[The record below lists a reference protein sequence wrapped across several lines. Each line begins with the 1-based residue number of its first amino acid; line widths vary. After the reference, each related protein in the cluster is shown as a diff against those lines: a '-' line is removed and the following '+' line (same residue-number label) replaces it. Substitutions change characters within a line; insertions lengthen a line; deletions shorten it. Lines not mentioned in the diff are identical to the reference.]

1 MKKLNIT
8 IPDLGYQIDESFKAI
23 RTNLQFCG
31 DDIKAV
37 TITSCTENEG
47 KSTVTLRLAQ
57 SLAESGK
64 NTVLVDAD
72 MRKSVALRNI
82 DTGGETIYGL
92 SHYLSGQNRFEDVMY
107 ATNVPKLYMIPT
119 GQFPPNP
126 SELLDSRRFTQM
138 IDTLRGAF
146 DYILIDTP
154 PLASVIDAAIVAGKC
169 DGSILVIESGSIGYH
184 FAQDILGQLDRA
196 ESPILGVII
205 NKADM
210 KKGSKYYGKYYG
222 KHYGKYYGTKPE
234 KETSKS

>member
-31 DDIKAV
+31 DDIKVV

-82 DTGGETIYGL
+82 DTGGEPIYGL
-92 SHYLSGQNRFEDVMY
+92 SHYLSGQNLLTIKSSSLTCSDPE
-107 ATNVPKLYMIPT
+107 N
-119 GQFPPNP
+119 PNWAYP
-126 SELLDSRRFTQM
+126 NT
-138 IDTLRGAF
+138 T
-146 DYILIDTP
+146 
-154 PLASVIDAAIVAGKC
+154 
-169 DGSILVIESGSIGYH
+169 SISFGL
-184 FAQDILGQLDRA
+184 QLGF
-196 ESPILGVII
+196 
-205 NKADM
+205 
-210 KKGSKYYGKYYG
+210 
-222 KHYGKYYGTKPE
+222 
-234 KETSKS
+234 